1 MLRTGEPPMID
12 AMTPVPTNVVA
23 WLAQQHAWER
33 KLAELRYEA
42 RRAKAE
48 SEPARPDE
56 TAPVVPL
63 AAQPTP
69 TAA

>member
-1 MLRTGEPPMID
+1 MID

-48 SEPARPDE
+48 PQPAA
-56 TAPVVPL
+56 T
-63 AAQPTP
+63 AQPAAEPTT